1 MCVDR
6 HGRCLHAGVC
16 ARRPAAKIARHL
28 RDQGQARHPH
38 GCGRQSRPLREGRR
52 HAHAA
57 GEHEQAHDVGGR
69 VPRAEGGAAQA
80 RRSVQGERACLAHR
94 RRAVGQLGHVR
105 AAQLHGLRSS
115 DLIQGITVQSGNDAC
130 IVLAEGIAGTE
141 EAFAKTDER
150 LCEGDR
156 AHAVALRQ
164 FDRLAGGRPCND
176 RARACHA
183 RPLPHRDVP

>member
-16 ARRPAAKIARHL
+16 ARRRAAKIARHL

-38 GCGRQSRPLREGRR
+38 GCRRQSRPLREGRR

-57 GEHEQAHDVGGR
+57 GKHEQAHDVGGR

-94 RRAVGQLGHVR
+94 RRALGQLGHVR
-105 AAQLHGLRSS
+105 AAQFHGLDRGPHPGHHRPIRQRCLHRSGRGHRGHRGG
-115 DLIQGITVQSGNDAC
+115 LRQ
-130 IVLAEGIAGTE
+130 
-141 EAFAKTDER
+141 TDER

-156 AHAVALRQ
+156 ARAVALRQ
-164 FDRLAGGRPCND
+164 FDRLAGGRPCDD